1 MRNSVAA
8 SLAAAFVVAAPVT
21 AETPALDSRSGAAVT
36 LDRATLE
43 HGPVAVSS
51 WRFRAGDDPSWADP
65 EYGDGAW
72 QVVEPIFFRRGE
84 PLPAGWQ
91 GIGWVRARI
100 RVAPDLV
107 GAAVALRLRD
117 HGAAE
122 VFFDG
127 RRIDAAG
134 TVGRDAA
141 NTVPR
146 FQSVPTIFTFDRDGV
161 HLLAVRFAN
170 HHVPALLRVRESS
183 GVEVTLS
190 WPELATKRLVASVRS
205 RVGWRSLFGGLVAAF
220 ALLHLLLF
228 LFERRLRANLDF
240 AAMCLALTGIEVLS
254 RYTIEQTD
262 PRFLLVSDPIF
273 NLLGL
278 LVGITFLRF
287 VYRISYV
294 RAPRSLG
301 LYVLICLPVA
311 AWSVADQ
318 LGARPAV
325 WLLMLTASA
334 EAARVVGL
342 AVVRRKPGARLLGV
356 GVVSFAT
363 GIGISLLARFGVL
376 VPGNVWT
383 HERIPIYSFVILLV
397 TMSTHLSRRFA
408 TVHRDLEARLTD
420 VERLSTEKLEQE
432 RLRRAEEVERRVLE
446 TRYEEKVREL
456 KEARELQLAMLPE
469 AVPEL
474 PDLEVAAH
482 METAT
487 EVGGDY
493 YDFEL
498 GADGTLTV
506 AIGDATGHGMR
517 AGTMVT
523 ATKGLFNVLAREPSL
538 LEALSR
544 ATRAIR
550 RMNLRKLA
558 MALTLARYRD
568 RNLCIAAAGM
578 PPVLVYRASSGA
590 VEQILLAGMPLGSM
604 ASFPYREVVVPLEP
618 GDTVLLMSDGFAE
631 RHNRTGDPL
640 GYDRT
645 ADVFATA
652 ADRPAPALIEHLCR
666 EAQAWAEGHPAEDD
680 LTFVVLKVRQAPV

>member
-1 MRNSVAA
+1 MAV
-8 SLAAAFVVAAPVT
+8 PVT

-107 GAAVALRLRD
+107 GAAVALRLRE

-146 FQSVPTIFTFDRDGV
+146 FHSVPTIFTFDRDGV

-190 WPELATKRLVASVRS
+190 WPELATKRLVASMRS

-254 RYTIEQTD
+254 RYTFEQTD
-262 PRFLLVSDPIF
+262 PRF
-273 NLLGL
+273 
-278 LVGITFLRF
+278 
-287 VYRISYV
+287 
-294 RAPRSLG
+294 LG

-550 RMNLRKLA
+550 RMNLHKLA

-618 GDTVLLMSDGFAE
+618 RDTVLLMSDGFPE
-631 RHNRTGDPL
+631 RHNRTGDPF